1 MIKRHA
7 LQHCR
12 SLPMSVTGKGFPSR
26 AQHSLAQRMGKFGFR
41 HSINYWQ
48 KPEVD
53 LDPDRQQWPAPAR
66 HITWRSTAA
75 RPPPDL
81 LRHIRKRRPWRGA
94 AQSRPN
100 LPPLQNRPVP
110 DQHAAL
116 FTADS
121 NNQDVLKLLLCC
133 KVSLNW
139 LLHPDLLAN
148 FLLCHQR
155 PYLIQQEC
163 ALVQARV
170 VTDPRPACVP

>member
-1 MIKRHA
+1 MTQCHA
-7 LQHCR
+7 LRRCR
-12 SLPMSVTGKGFPSR
+12 SLPMSVNWEGISFQGTAQPRTAHGEVQFPLQHQLPAETRSR
-26 AQHSLAQRMGKFGFR
+26 
-41 HSINYWQ
+41 
-48 KPEVD
+48 
-53 LDPDRQQWPAPAR
+53 
-66 HITWRSTAA
+66 
-75 RPPPDL
+75 
-81 LRHIRKRRPWRGA
+81 RRPRQTAVVCSCLPRHVAKHHGPASTRPVMAHPKEAAA
-94 AQSRPN
+94 AQSLPN
-100 LPPLQNRPVP
+100 LPPLQNHPVP

-139 LLHPDLLAN
+139 LLHPNLLAN

-170 VTDPRPACVP
+170 VTDPRPTCVP